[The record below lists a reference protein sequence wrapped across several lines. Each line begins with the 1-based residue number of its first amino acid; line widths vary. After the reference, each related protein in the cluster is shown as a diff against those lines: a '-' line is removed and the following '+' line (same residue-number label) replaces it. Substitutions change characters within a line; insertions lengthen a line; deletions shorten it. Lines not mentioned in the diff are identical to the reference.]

1 MNTGSFR
8 KILAQLSDHLGAVLS
23 AERLADK
30 LFAKKLIAKDI
41 LVCPP
46 KLTLRR

>member
-8 KILAQLSDHLGAVLS
+8 KTLAQLSDHLGAVLS

-30 LFAKKLIAKDI
+30 LFAKKLIAKDV